1 MTLAGVRCHMTQN
14 SAWKPLT
21 LSLPVL
27 RWLGPCI
34 LVQALGTAVLASGW
48 ATQDPSTTQDSY
60 LVPGTPTAAQSP
72 TALGQVSRW
81 DDSREQEEDGVSEPS
96 KMPAKPPAG
105 CRASTSQGTGRTPWG
120 SFWTS
125 PTRRTAQLSYLS
137 KTWRPYSLSLGL
149 AIGKEETSRPTTRHH
164 RGGEDW
170 SAPGPQTTKN
180 PTEGSIK
187 KITRTEEDAQ
197 LNCSLGLGEPEPA
210 PS

>member
-149 AIGKEETSRPTTRHH
+149 AIGKEETSRPTRVITGVERTGRRLVHRPLRTRQRAALRKSH
-164 RGGEDW
+164 
-170 SAPGPQTTKN
+170 GPRKTH
-180 PTEGSIK
+180 
-187 KITRTEEDAQ
+187 
-197 LNCSLGLGEPEPA
+197 SLTA
-210 PS
+210 R